1 MGFRHRRTMMMV
13 FFLDEISSLI
23 FPIFRKDKEKKVKE
37 ENEERDSQ
45 FEFKLIQKDR
55 VSHFRKQNVE
65 TTKPPKCVVT
75 AEVLF
80 DGCHSDLTVEAPR
93 VNTYRWHTI
102 EDEQRFEVSKCMDT
116 ISGILR
122 FPEVAHP

>member
-93 VNTYRWHTI
+93 VNTHNAPPQLI
-102 EDEQRFEVSKCMDT
+102 ADSLQAAMDEYNHARTSF
-116 ISGILR
+116 
-122 FPEVAHP
+122 